1 MVIAFI
7 ASKLVPLAMRMFGT
21 VIPGVGTMHLSFAA
35 VGLAAILQKCTAFA
49 QLCRLP
55 AVFFALNFLIL
66 LFSLGWKALIG
77 VHDG

>member
-35 VGLAAILQKCTAFA
+35 GGLAAILQKCTVFA
-49 QLCRLP
+49 QLCLLP
-55 AVFFALNFLIL
+55 AVFLRSIF
-66 LFSLGWKALIG
+66 
-77 VHDG
+77 